1 MTLDTKGWVAQ
12 MDNMPGA
19 TAFRVSGSVMV
30 GHPGIQP
37 TLSLRKMQDKSFA
50 LALELTLETDQGIY
64 PQVVTQKPVS
74 FNMPG
79 DQQHPQGRH
88 LSRWHPDHQHHRDHG
103 DPLSTRPAFKAGPC
117 SATRMN
123 GGPAG

>member
-1 MTLDTKGWVAQ
+1 MTLDTNGWVAQ

-37 TLSLRKMQDKSFA
+37 TLSVRKMQDKSFA

-79 DQQHPQGRH
+79 DHSNIPKVDIFHDGA
-88 LSRWHPDHQHHRDHG
+88 LITSI
-103 DPLSTRPAFKAGPC
+103 SEIMVTY
-117 SATRMN
+117 
-123 GGPAG
+123 